1 MVQRVIYRRRHCY
14 ATKSNKI
21 RKVKTPG
28 TLERKAEGEERERGG
43 ECGAAA
49 AGRAAA
55 GLGGGVG
62 GQPLGVACTRIAR
75 CTLILHQPLGC
86 LPLGRR

>member
-28 TLERKAEGEERERGG
+28 TLERKAEGEEREREGASAVRRRRG
-43 ECGAAA
+43 ERRRASVGEWAVSRWAWRARASLAA
-49 AGRAAA
+49 R
-55 GLGGGVG
+55 
-62 GQPLGVACTRIAR
+62 
-75 CTLILHQPLGC
+75 
-86 LPLGRR
+86 